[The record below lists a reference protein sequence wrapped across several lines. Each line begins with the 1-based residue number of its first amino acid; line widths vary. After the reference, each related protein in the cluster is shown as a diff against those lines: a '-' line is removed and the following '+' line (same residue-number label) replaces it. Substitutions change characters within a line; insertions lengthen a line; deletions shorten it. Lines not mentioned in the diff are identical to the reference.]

1 MDNEK
6 KNGNSCKGRKKLMFT
21 YGILQL
27 GSNVISALALVAI
40 ALGICSIKKESKVFN
55 NCVEE
60 IINSGSGN
68 ADAVRFC
75 NGG

>member
-6 KNGNSCKGRKKLMFT
+6 KNGNSCKGKKNLMLA
-21 YGILQL
+21 YGVLQL
-27 GSNVISALALVAI
+27 GSNIISALALVAI
-40 ALGICSIKKESKVFN
+40 ALGVCSIKKESKVFN

-60 IINSGSGN
+60 IISSGSGN